1 MATNF
6 KRRALVNNW
15 KYFILFQLFQLMYR
29 HINYNL
35 SYIFILDLLVAYIS
49 HEIHVC
55 AEEQRKANLS
65 SFIQDMFIEKE

>member
-1 MATNF
+1 
-6 KRRALVNNW
+6 
-15 KYFILFQLFQLMYR
+15 MYR